1 MLRVGRECYS
11 RHSRTHPPHKFYGS
25 RPRCSAMPSSQLEHC
40 RQKSVE
46 CEEEVKRATSQS
58 LAATW
63 LQLARQWRE
72 MADRIDEDR

>member
-1 MLRVGRECYS
+1 
-11 RHSRTHPPHKFYGS
+11 
-25 RPRCSAMPSSQLEHC
+25 MPSSQLEHC